1 MFLDEML
8 DSLPRPAFASAA
20 AAEAQRRQEEE
31 EEAAADLERL
41 CGEADG
47 YEQIRSR
54 RREQQAARDFSM
66 RFIAEWGGRLQPPRT
81 CVLFVLCPLVA
92 PTPEP
97 RPGAGTEASY
107 PQSSC
112 CAGWTS
118 RAPPTPPRSA

>member
-31 EEAAADLERL
+31 DEEAAADLERL

-54 RREQQAARDFSM
+54 RREQQAARDFAM
-66 RFIAEWGGRLQPPRT
+66 RFIAEYRGKLPTEQLLRRLDVESAANAAKVTLTLTPTLTLTLAGGRPS
-81 CVLFVLCPLVA
+81 FA
-92 PTPEP
+92 PEP
-97 RPGAGTEASY
+97 
-107 PQSSC
+107 
-112 CAGWTS
+112 
-118 RAPPTPPRSA
+118 